1 MLKRLRVTN
10 VCVKCC
16 PVWLWSTRG
25 NWVVALFFSH
35 FFFFL
40 LSSTNLRSHWP
51 RRGPNPNNSN
61 FSFCPTHFI
70 LSRKMTASMS
80 FSTRPTMWE
89 IPREI
94 CVKSENANW
103 PMCELCTQ
111 SNTQMRTQNLDA
123 LQMPIMIGWM
133 HMHHDHR
140 IRVNKWSH
148 LSPIA
153 PGEKKK
159 HGKNHVMHL
168 QFMKLHPQSHRR
180 SFKYAHM

>member
-1 MLKRLRVTN
+1 M
-10 VCVKCC
+10 
-16 PVWLWSTRG
+16 S
-25 NWVVALFFSH
+25 ALNAARCDYGAPAETELLLYFFH
-35 FFFFL
+35 IFFFFL

-159 HGKNHVMHL
+159 TWKKPCDAFAIHEIA
-168 QFMKLHPQSHRR
+168 PAIPS
-180 SFKYAHM
+180 AII